1 MRKRL
6 ISICTTL
13 IFLFSIY
20 GCAQADVDTPAAETA
35 GSTLYDAETEREKSE
50 LQDTEAESEEV
61 SEEVEPDNTLAVEE
75 HKQGEDEADPMSNIA
90 PQYMFDYKFY
100 DNSVVIT
107 GLQAQYK
114 KYLQENKSTIN
125 EIEIPD
131 TLYEY
136 SVVEIG
142 DHAFEDIK
150 LKSVHIPESV
160 EVIGNSA
167 FKNTGIEEV
176 NLSECYNLKEVKAGA
191 FENCNLQYQD
201 YSTWFM
207 EKIGERAFAGNEQ
220 LTRVNFWSG
229 DVIIEKDAF
238 DGCGDEMLFYVVWS
252 REETGKEV
260 EAYAAANGIKMEYSV
275 TTQINVPSEPLILIP
290 EIGSFFYGELGGTYD
305 DWGDDM
311 WCSFKETPDAP
322 NFGFADWQTPACSK
336 WCHIGIF
343 GNQATASSELASASE
358 RYCADNAVC
367 ENRELAWAEGAE
379 GVGIG
384 EYIVYD
390 QIVYSGSLI
399 ESSGNQILRG
409 GIYGYGDDGYIEYEQ
424 ICIVNGY
431 ARDEKVWQENGRV
444 KTLMMYVYDQPYAR
458 LELED
463 TINPQ
468 YFTIPQGD
476 IMVANGSEV
485 SFKFVIEDVYPGT
498 MYEDTCITGI
508 VVDFGNVPD
517 WH

>member
-6 ISICTTL
+6 INICAIL
-13 IFLFSIY
+13 ILAFSIY
-20 GCAQADVDTPAAETA
+20 GCGQTAEVTSA
-35 GSTLYDAETEREKSE
+35 IVTEIVEP
-50 LQDTEAESEEV
+50 QDTDAESEEV
-61 SEEVEPDNTLAVEE
+61 SNEVEPDNTVAEE
-75 HKQGEDEADPMSNIA
+75 EQEQDEDETDLMSNITA
-90 PQYMFDYKFY
+90 EDMFFYKIN
-100 DNSVVIT
+100 DNGAVVT
-107 GLQAQYK
+107 GLREKYK
-114 KYLQENKSTIN
+114 NYLQENMPMDN

-131 TLYEY
+131 TLFGY

-142 DHAFEDIK
+142 DNAFEDIK

-160 EVIGNSA
+160 EIIGSSA
-167 FKNTGIEEV
+167 FRNTGIEDV

-191 FENCNLQYQD
+191 FENCNLYDVD
-201 YSTWFM
+201 YHIWFM

-275 TTQINVPSEPLILIP
+275 TTQINIPSEPLHLTP

-305 DWGDDM
+305 DWEDDM
-311 WCSFKETPDAP
+311 FCSFEKTPDAP
-322 NFGFADWQTPACSK
+322 NFGFEDWQWYGCSK
-336 WCHIGIF
+336 WEHIF
-343 GNQATASSELASASE
+343 LFANQTTASSELNSASN
-358 RYCADNAVC
+358 RYRAGNAVC
-367 ENRELAWAEGAE
+367 ENREFTWAEGAE

-384 EYIVYD
+384 EYIAYD
-390 QIVYSGSLI
+390 QIVFSGNLI
-399 ESSGNQILRG
+399 EPNGNRILRAG
-409 GIYGYGDDGYIEYEQ
+409 EYGEDGYIDYTQ

-468 YFTIPQGD
+468 YFTLPQGD
-476 IMVANGSEV
+476 IRVANGSEV
-485 SFKFVIEDVYPGT
+485 TFKFVIEDVYPGT

>member
-6 ISICTTL
+6 INICAIL
-13 IFLFSIY
+13 ILAFSIY
-20 GCAQADVDTPAAETA
+20 GCGQTAEVTSA
-35 GSTLYDAETEREKSE
+35 IVTETVEP
-50 LQDTEAESEEV
+50 QDTEAESEEV
-61 SEEVEPDNTLAVEE
+61 SNEAEPDNTVAEE
-75 HKQGEDEADPMSNIA
+75 EQEQDEDETDLMSNITA
-90 PQYMFDYKFY
+90 EDMFFYKIN
-100 DNSVVIT
+100 DNGAVVT
-107 GLQAQYK
+107 GLREKYK
-114 KYLQENKSTIN
+114 NYLQENMPMDN

-131 TLYEY
+131 TLFGY

-142 DHAFEDIK
+142 DNVFEDIK

-160 EVIGNSA
+160 EIIGSSA
-167 FKNTGIEEV
+167 FRNTGIEDV

-191 FENCNLQYQD
+191 FENCNLYDVD
-201 YSTWFM
+201 YHIWFM

-252 REETGKEV
+252 KEETGKEV

-275 TTQINVPSEPLILIP
+275 TTQINVPSEPLLLTP
-290 EIGSFFYGELGGTYD
+290 EIGSFFYGMLGGTYV
-305 DWGDDM
+305 DWDDDM
-311 WCSFKETPDAP
+311 FCSFEKTQDAP
-322 NFGFADWQTPACSK
+322 NFGFEDWHSPGCSK
-336 WCHIGIF
+336 WCHINDSA
-343 GNQATASSELASASE
+343 NQVTASSELASASD
-358 RYCADNAVC
+358 RYCADNTVYQ
-367 ENRELAWAEGAE
+367 NREFAWAEGAE
-379 GVGIG
+379 GAGIG
-384 EYIVYD
+384 EYIIYD
-390 QIVYSGSLI
+390 RIVFSGSLI
-399 ESSGNQILRG
+399 ESSGNRILRTG
-409 GIYGYGDDGYIEYEQ
+409 GYGEDGYIDYTQ

-444 KTLMMYVYDQPYAR
+444 KTLMMYVYDKPYAR

-468 YFTIPQGD
+468 YFTLPQGD
-476 IMVANGSEV
+476 IRVANGSEV
-485 SFKFVIEDVYPGT
+485 TFKFVIEDVYPGT

>member
-1 MRKRL
+1 MQKRL

-13 IFLFSIY
+13 ILVLSIY
-20 GCAQADVDTPAAETA
+20 GCARTTEDSSAAETA
-35 GSTLYDAETEREKSE
+35 GSALYDAETERGEAE
-50 LQDTEAESEEV
+50 LQDTEAESAEV
-61 SEEVEPDNTLAVEE
+61 SDEAESDTTVVVEE
-75 HKQGEDEADPMSNIA
+75 QEQGEAEEDPMSNIA

-114 KYLQENKSTIN
+114 KYLQENMSTFI

-131 TLYEY
+131 TLFEY

-167 FKNTGIEEV
+167 FRNTGIEDV
-176 NLSECYNLKEVKAGA
+176 NLSKCYNLKEVKAGA
-191 FENCNLQYQD
+191 FENCNLHDDD
-201 YSTWFM
+201 YNIWFM

-260 EAYAAANGIKMEYSV
+260 EAYAEANGIKMEYSV
-275 TTQINVPSEPLILIP
+275 TTQINVPSEPLLLTP
-290 EIGSFFYGELGGTYD
+290 KIGSFFYGELGGTYD
-305 DWGDDM
+305 DWDDDM
-311 WCSFKETPDAP
+311 FCSFEKTPDAP
-322 NFGFADWQTPACSK
+322 NFGFEDWQWYGCSK
-336 WCHIGIF
+336 WEHIF
-343 GNQATASSELASASE
+343 LFANQTTASSELNSASD
-358 RYCADNAVC
+358 RYCAGNAVC
-367 ENRELAWAEGAE
+367 ENREFAWVEGAE

-390 QIVYSGSLI
+390 QIVFSGNLI
-399 ESSGNQILRG
+399 EPNGNKILRAG
-409 GIYGYGDDGYIEYEQ
+409 EYGEDGYIDYTQ

-476 IMVANGSEV
+476 IRVANGAEV
-485 SFKFVIEDVYPGT
+485 TFKFVIEEVYPGT

>member
-6 ISICTTL
+6 INICAIL
-13 IFLFSIY
+13 ILAFSIY
-20 GCAQADVDTPAAETA
+20 GCGQTAEVTSA
-35 GSTLYDAETEREKSE
+35 IVTETVEP
-50 LQDTEAESEEV
+50 QDTEAESEEV
-61 SEEVEPDNTLAVEE
+61 SNEAEPDNTVAEE
-75 HKQGEDEADPMSNIA
+75 EQEQDEDETDLMSNITA
-90 PQYMFDYKFY
+90 EDMFFYKIN
-100 DNSVVIT
+100 DNGAVVT
-107 GLQAQYK
+107 GLREKYK
-114 KYLQENKSTIN
+114 NYLQENMPMDN

-131 TLYEY
+131 TLFGY

-142 DHAFEDIK
+142 DNVFEDIK

-160 EVIGNSA
+160 EIIGSSA
-167 FKNTGIEEV
+167 FRNTGIEDV

-191 FENCNLQYQD
+191 FENCNLYDVD
-201 YSTWFM
+201 YHIWFM

-252 REETGKEV
+252 KEETGKEV

-275 TTQINVPSEPLILIP
+275 TTQINVPSEPLLLTP
-290 EIGSFFYGELGGTYD
+290 EIGSFFYGMLGGTYD
-305 DWGDDM
+305 DWEDDM
-311 WCSFKETPDAP
+311 FCSFEKTQDAP
-322 NFGFADWQTPACSK
+322 NFGFEDWHSPGCSK
-336 WCHIGIF
+336 WCHINDSA
-343 GNQATASSELASASE
+343 NQVTASSELASASD
-358 RYCADNAVC
+358 RYCADNTVYQ
-367 ENRELAWAEGAE
+367 NREFAWAEGAE
-379 GVGIG
+379 GAGIG
-384 EYIVYD
+384 EYIIYD
-390 QIVYSGSLI
+390 RIVFSGSLI
-399 ESSGNQILRG
+399 ESSGNRILRTG
-409 GIYGYGDDGYIEYEQ
+409 GYGEDGYIDYTQ

-444 KTLMMYVYDQPYAR
+444 KTLMMYVYDKPYAR

-468 YFTIPQGD
+468 YFTLPQGD
-476 IMVANGSEV
+476 IRVANGSEV
-485 SFKFVIEDVYPGT
+485 TFKFVIEDVYPGT